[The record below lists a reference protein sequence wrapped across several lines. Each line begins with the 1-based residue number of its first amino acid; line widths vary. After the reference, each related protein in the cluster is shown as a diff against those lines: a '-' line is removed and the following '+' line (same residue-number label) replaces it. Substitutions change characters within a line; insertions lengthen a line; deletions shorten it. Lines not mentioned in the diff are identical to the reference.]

1 MTDVFAVL
9 DRTNLPFPP
18 RRLLEMVAQCP
29 QRVEHATE
37 KRRAPRFRLV
47 TLVPAAP
54 LDEEFQPCGEP
65 FLAVSMDISTCGL
78 GMVHSRMVTCK
89 NLALEIAPPG
99 GKPTRVIARVVR
111 CRPFNGAF
119 FIGCEFIKRMEP
131 ERE

>member
-9 DRTNLPFPP
+9 DRKNLTYPS
-18 RRLLEMVAQCP
+18 RQLLEMVAQCP

-37 KRRAPRFRLV
+37 KRRAPRFRRV

-54 LDEEFQPCGEP
+54 LDEEFPPSGEP
-65 FLAVSMDISTCGL
+65 FLAVSMGISTCGL

-119 FIGCEFIKRMEP
+119 FIGCEFLKRMEP
-131 ERE
+131 EE